1 MTAAGRFRHRVTVK
15 KPAANRTKDAAGREI
30 ATWDTVAE
38 NVPAD
43 IEPLSGRSAFIAA
56 QRESEA
62 THEVTLRYMALLGPI
77 ESSWIVVYGT
87 RVFVQDAPA
96 RNPGER
102 NRELVLTCTEGLRVQ

>member
-1 MTAAGRFRHRVTVK
+1 MRGSGAFVHRVTVK
-15 KPAANRTKDAAGREI
+15 KPATNRVKDAAGREI
-30 ATWDTVAE
+30 ATWDIVSE
-38 NVPAD
+38 NVPAR

-62 THEVTLRYMALLGPI
+62 THEVTLRYMPLLGPI
-77 ESSWIVVYGT
+77 EASWIVVYGA